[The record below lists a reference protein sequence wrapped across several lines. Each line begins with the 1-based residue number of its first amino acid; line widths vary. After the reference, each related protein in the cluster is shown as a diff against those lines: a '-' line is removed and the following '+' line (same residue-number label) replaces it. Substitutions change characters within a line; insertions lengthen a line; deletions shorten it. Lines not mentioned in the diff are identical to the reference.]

1 MQTIWI
7 RSLTHCGFRLAMYV
21 GIRHFLVNSA
31 CTVRLEQEDILKQQD
46 GLYQNMTINS
56 PNIEYFI

>member
-7 RSLTHCGFRLAMYV
+7 RSRTHFGFRLEMRV
-21 GIRHFLVNSA
+21 GIRHFLANSA

-46 GLYQNMTINS
+46 GIYQNMTINS